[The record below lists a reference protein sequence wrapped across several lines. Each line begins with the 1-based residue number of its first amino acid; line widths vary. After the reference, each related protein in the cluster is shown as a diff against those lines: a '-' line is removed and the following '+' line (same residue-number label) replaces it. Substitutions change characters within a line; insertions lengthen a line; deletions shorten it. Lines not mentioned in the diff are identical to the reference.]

1 MNDNRQPFG
10 PTLARRQDMGRMP
23 MPPQKARRKPEPEK
37 TVAVLLG
44 ILLCLTVV
52 SVLGGVETGI
62 LAYQGVVVTA
72 IAWLTYRYSKSA
84 ESIAKASLALGA
96 PAPRE
101 GLLPTPPQAAEDKL
115 LLCEI
120 LEELGKAEATRR
132 PPFDLS
138 AWERNE
144 HRLRSG
150 KTLREAEVE
159 NIASCYA
166 HLAKGNEETSR
177 WRELE
182 SRLNGLVDC
191 VKRRTISLT
200 LSAMEN
206 ETLAAIHAA
215 TSSLERYLDRPREA
229 GRNSRE
235 ATTRREPFR
244 PTQSRLAVSSFG
256 HSG

>member
-10 PTLARRQDMGRMP
+10 PALTR
-23 MPPQKARRKPEPEK
+23 QKAPRKPNPEK

-84 ESIAKASLALGA
+84 ESIAKASLALWPA
-96 PAPRE
+96 APRE

-120 LEELGKAEATRR
+120 LEELGKAETARR

-138 AWERNE
+138 AWQRNE
-144 HRLRSG
+144 HRLRSR
-150 KTLREAEVE
+150 KTLKEAEIE

-166 HLAKGNEETSR
+166 RLAKENEEMSR

-200 LSAMEN
+200 LSAMEDEN
-206 ETLAAIHAA
+206 LAAIHAA
-215 TSSLERYLDRPREA
+215 TSVLEEYLGQPREV
-229 GRNSRE
+229 GRNSRD
-235 ATTRREPFR
+235 ATTRREPLR

-256 HSG
+256 HFS

>member
-10 PTLARRQDMGRMP
+10 PALTR
-23 MPPQKARRKPEPEK
+23 QKAPRKPNPEK
-37 TVAVLLG
+37 TVAILLG

-96 PAPRE
+96 SAPRE

-120 LEELGKAEATRR
+120 LKELGKAEATRR

-144 HRLRSG
+144 HRLRSRN
-150 KTLREAEVE
+150 TLREAEIE

-166 HLAKGNEETSR
+166 HLARENEETSR

-191 VKRRTISLT
+191 VKRRTLSLT
-200 LSAMEN
+200 LSAMEHEN
-206 ETLAAIHAA
+206 LAAIHAA
-215 TSSLERYLDRPREA
+215 ASALERYLDKPREA

-244 PTQSRLAVSSFG
+244 PTQSRLAASSFG
-256 HSG
+256 HFS

>member
-1 MNDNRQPFG
+1 MNENRQPFG

-44 ILLCLTVV
+44 ILLCLTVI
-52 SVLGGVETGI
+52 SALGGVETGI

-72 IAWLTYRYSKSA
+72 IAWLTYRYSKSV
-84 ESIAKASLALGA
+84 ESIAKASLALGTT
-96 PAPRE
+96 APRE
-101 GLLPTPPQAAEDKL
+101 RPVLAPPQTAEDKL
-115 LLCEI
+115 LLSEI
-120 LEELGKAEATRR
+120 MDELREAEASRR
-132 PPFDLS
+132 PTFELS

-144 HRLRSG
+144 HRLRSR
-150 KTLREAEVE
+150 KTLGEAEIE

-166 HLAKGNEETSR
+166 HLARENEEISR
-177 WRELE
+177 WQELE

-206 ETLAAIHAA
+206 ENLATIHAA
-215 TSSLERYLDRPREA
+215 TSALERYLDQPREA
-229 GRNSRE
+229 GRNSRD
-235 ATTRREPFR
+235 ATTRREIRR
-244 PTQSRLAVSSFG
+244 PTESSLAASSLRHVG
-256 HSG
+256 